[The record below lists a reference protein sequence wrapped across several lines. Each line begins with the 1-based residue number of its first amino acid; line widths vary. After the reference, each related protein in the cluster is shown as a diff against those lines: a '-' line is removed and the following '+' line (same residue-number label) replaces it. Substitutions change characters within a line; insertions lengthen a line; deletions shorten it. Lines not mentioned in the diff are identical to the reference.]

1 MPQYGKR
8 SGMRYGYFPFE
19 SVYFDTSTIIITLIL
34 IGRLLESRTKEK
46 ASMAVR
52 KLLDLQPRMAKII
65 GEGGEGGVEV
75 EVPIEYVKEGRRSIG
90 YKAW

>member
-1 MPQYGKR
+1 
-8 SGMRYGYFPFE
+8 MRYGYFPFE

-75 EVPIEYVKEGRRSIG
+75 EVPIEYVKEGEALVIRPGESANRW
-90 YKAW
+90 KNK